1 MVSLREFSKIFF
13 GLKNE
18 NFRFFYI
25 TVIRLYL
32 VEGKL
37 VNKVPKETMAM
48 NFVNLVVTATEN
60 NLLNYIPN
68 ALAED

>member
-1 MVSLREFSKIFF
+1 MVSLREFSKTFF

-18 NFRFFYI
+18 NFQFFYI

-60 NLLNYIPN
+60 NLLYYIPN